1 MCCFRLKSVNK
12 MALLNDVTVDEYGL
26 CKISLSLWKSFID
39 CDIVEF
45 IVFRSQRITFKQR
58 RRSQRNTYKTPL
70 ELVFN
75 EIWLKHGNQ
84 FSIKT
89 KIPLNRRNTH
99 RCSYEWRDETFLRNV
114 FLNGINANIWNRI
127 MAQQYVV
134 DMSCWRFTFSKN
146 CGMRNQAAAT
156 INPNDFGCESVEEKN
171 NRNTNRNEKKCEKFI
186 EFFAVN
192 LWTVIWVEL
201 RWSSQIWE
209 LNVFVT
215 YVGNLVFSSVGSM
228 SSMSSMGACCIRHFV
243 CVFDETWVVERVIC
257 CKINSLVDSKRI

>member
-12 MALLNDVTVDEYGL
+12 MALLNDVTVDENGL

-45 IVFRSQRITFKQR
+45 IVFGSQRITFKQR

-156 INPNDFGCESVEEKN
+156 INSNDFGCESVKEKN
-171 NRNTNRNEKKCEKFI
+171 NRNTNRNEKKMRKVYRIFRSKFM
-186 EFFAVN
+186 N
-192 LWTVIWVEL
+192 SDLSWVEM
-201 RWSSQIWE
+201 
-209 LNVFVT
+209 VFTNMRIECVCNICWKFGVLKCGK
-215 YVGNLVFSSVGSM
+215 YEQYEQYGSM
-228 SSMSSMGACCIRHFV
+228 LYSSFRVRLRRDMSSRTCNM
-243 CVFDETWVVERVIC
+243 
-257 CKINSLVDSKRI
+257 L